1 MRDRK
6 RWGVVGGLAL
16 VVAVAL
22 AVIGVTTASGAKS
35 AKKPIVI
42 GFAADLSGQMAP
54 FDNPAYTAAKLEAAK
69 INAAGGVNGA
79 KIKIVACDTQNS
91 KPDVSKS
98 CVNNVVSK
106 GAVIGMVTCDVDF
119 ATAAIQEFLA
129 KKMLTIAPCI
139 GTDQMG
145 PKRFGAL
152 GKLAFSYGNVAQD
165 EGAAMA
171 EYAYNVK
178 HWTTAITVTDNV
190 IVYFKNIVSA
200 FTSRFKQLGGKIVG
214 AESFTSFDKT
224 IGNVVSRVNSQKA
237 DVIVTSTGFADWPT
251 FMAGIR
257 SLNNQTPIMNSWAG
271 DGTFWFPKSPPVSN
285 YWYVT
290 YASVFGDDPSAAVKR
305 MITQLT
311 NLGQPPATGG
321 FVTGA
326 ASIDGIAAA
335 IKLAKGSTKG
345 AVLAAIMQKFKGL
358 PTISGRV
365 SFSPQL
371 HSVFGRAYRVME
383 VQNSKPKFVQLYTAK
398 KLGTL

>member
-1 MRDRK
+1 MRGTK
-6 RWGVVGGLAL
+6 RWG
-16 VVAVAL
+16 L
-22 AVIGVTTASGAKS
+22 AVVLAAAVTVAAVGVTTASGAKS

-54 FDNPAYTAAKLEAAK
+54 FDNPALTAAKLEVAK

-79 KIKIVACDTQNS
+79 KLKIVACDTQNS

-98 CVNNVVSK
+98 CVNNVVTK

-119 ATAAIQEFLA
+119 ATAAIQQFLS
-129 KKMLTIAPCI
+129 KGMLTIAPCI

-190 IVYFKNIVSA
+190 IVYFKNIVQA
-200 FTSRFKQLGGKIVG
+200 FTSRYKELGGKIVDS
-214 AESFTSFDKT
+214 ESFTSFDKT
-224 IGNVVSRVNSQKA
+224 IGNVVSRVNGQKA

-271 DGTFWFPKSPPVSN
+271 DGTFWYPKSPPVSN

-290 YASVFGDDPSAAVKR
+290 YASVFGDDPSAAVKK
-305 MITQLT
+305 MIGQLT
-311 NLGQPPATGG
+311 NIGQPPATGG

-335 IKLAKGSTKG
+335 IKQANGSTKG

-358 PTISGRV
+358 PTISGKV
-365 SFSPQL
+365 SFSPTL

>member
-6 RWGVVGGLAL
+6 RLGVAGVIVLVA
-16 VVAVAL
+16 VVATAI
-22 AVIGVTTASGAKS
+22 IGATTASGAKS
-35 AKKPIVI
+35 AKPIVI

-54 FDNPAYTAAKLEAAK
+54 FDNPALTAAKLEIAK

-79 KIKIVACDTQNS
+79 KLQIVTCDTQNS

-119 ATAAIQEFLA
+119 ATAAIQQFLA
-129 KKMLTIAPCI
+129 KGMLTIAPCI

-145 PKRFGAL
+145 PKRFGAA

-171 EYAYNVK
+171 EYAYSVK
-178 HWTTAITVTDNV
+178 HWKTAVTVTDNLL
-190 IVYFKNIVSA
+190 VYFKNVVQA
-200 FTSRFKQLGGKIVG
+200 FTSRFKALGGSVVD

-224 IGNVVSRVNSQKA
+224 IGNVVSRVNGQKA

-257 SLNNQTPIMNSWAG
+257 SLNNNTPIMNSWAG
-271 DGTFWFPKSPPVSN
+271 DGTFWYPKSPAVSN

-290 YASVFGDDPSAAVKR
+290 YASVFGDDPSAVVKH
-305 MITQLT
+305 MISQMK
-311 NLGQPPATGG
+311 GKAAPATGG

-326 ASIDGIAAA
+326 AAIDGIAAA
-335 IKLAKGSTKG
+335 IKQAHGSTKG
-345 AVLAAIMQKFKGL
+345 SVLAGIMQRFHGL
-358 PTISGRV
+358 PTISGKV
-365 SFSPQL
+365 SFSPAL

-398 KLGTL
+398 KLGSIS

>member
-16 VVAVAL
+16 IVAVAL
-22 AVIGVTTASGAKS
+22 AIVGVTTASGGKS
-35 AKKPIVI
+35 AKKPIII

-54 FDNPAYTAAKLEAAK
+54 FDNPALTAAKLEVAK
-69 INAAGGVNGA
+69 INATGGVNGA
-79 KIKIVACDTQNS
+79 KLKIVACDTQNS

-119 ATAAIQEFLA
+119 ATAAIQQFLA

-190 IVYFKNIVSA
+190 IVYFKNIVQA
-200 FTSRFKQLGGKIVG
+200 FTSRFKQLGGKIVD

-224 IGNVVSRVNSQKA
+224 IGNVVSRVNGQKA
-237 DVIVTSTGFADWPT
+237 DVIVTSTGFADWPA

-271 DGTFWFPKSPPVSN
+271 DGTFWYPKSPPVSN

-290 YASVFGDDPSAAVKR
+290 YASVFGDDPSALVKR
-305 MITQLT
+305 MIGQLT
-311 NLGQPPATGG
+311 KIKQPPATGG

-335 IKLAKGSTKG
+335 VKLAKGSTKG

-358 PTISGRV
+358 PTISGKV
-365 SFSPQL
+365 SFSPTL

>member
-1 MRDRK
+1 MRSR
-6 RWGVVGGLAL
+6 RSWGAVGGLAL
-16 VVAVAL
+16 VVAVAV
-22 AVIGVTTASGAKS
+22 AVVGVTTASGAKS

-54 FDNPAYTAAKLEAAK
+54 FDNPALTAAKLEVAK

-79 KIKIVACDTQNS
+79 KLRIVACDTQNS

-119 ATAAIQEFLA
+119 ATAAIQQFLA

-178 HWTTAITVTDNV
+178 HWTTAVTVTDNV
-190 IVYFKNIVSA
+190 IVYFKNIVQA
-200 FTSRFKQLGGKIVG
+200 FTSRYKQLGGKIVD

-224 IGNVVSRVNSQKA
+224 IGSVVSRVNQQKA
-237 DVIVTSTGFADWPT
+237 DVIVTSTGFADWPA

-271 DGTFWFPKSPPVSN
+271 DGTFWYPKSPPVSN

-290 YASVFGDDPSAAVKR
+290 YASVFGDDPSALVKR
-305 MITQLT
+305 MIGQL
-311 NLGQPPATGG
+311 NNVKQPPATGG

-335 IKLAKGSTKG
+335 VKLAKGSTNG
-345 AVLAAIMQKFKGL
+345 AVLAAIMQRFKGL

-365 SFSPQL
+365 SFSPTL

>member
-22 AVIGVTTASGAKS
+22 TVIGVTTASGAKS

-54 FDNPAYTAAKLEAAK
+54 FDNPALTAAKLEVAK

-79 KIKIVACDTQNS
+79 KLKIIACDTQNS

-119 ATAAIQEFLA
+119 ATAAIQQFLA

-190 IVYFKNIVSA
+190 IVYFKNIVQA
-200 FTSRFKQLGGKIVG
+200 FTSRYKQLGGKIVD

-224 IGNVVSRVNSQKA
+224 IGNVVSRVNGQKA
-237 DVIVTSTGFADWPT
+237 DVIVTSTGFADWPA

-271 DGTFWFPKSPPVSN
+271 DGTFWYPKSPPVSN

-290 YASVFGDDPSAAVKR
+290 YASVFGDDPSALVKR
-305 MITQLT
+305 MIGQLT
-311 NLGQPPATGG
+311 KIKQPPATGG

-335 IKLAKGSTKG
+335 VKLAKGSTKG

-358 PTISGRV
+358 PTISGKV
-365 SFSPQL
+365 SFSPTL

>member
-16 VVAVAL
+16 IVAVAL
-22 AVIGVTTASGAKS
+22 AIVGVTTASGGKS

-54 FDNPAYTAAKLEAAK
+54 FDNPALTAAKLEVAK
-69 INAAGGVNGA
+69 INATGGVNGA
-79 KIKIVACDTQNS
+79 KLKIVACDTQNS

-119 ATAAIQEFLA
+119 ATAAIQQFLA

-190 IVYFKNIVSA
+190 IVYFKNIVQA

-224 IGNVVSRVNSQKA
+224 IGNVVSRVNGQKA
-237 DVIVTSTGFADWPT
+237 DVIVTSTGFADWPA

-271 DGTFWFPKSPPVSN
+271 DGTFWYPKSPPVSN

-290 YASVFGDDPSAAVKR
+290 YASVFGDDPSALVKR
-305 MITQLT
+305 MIGQLT
-311 NLGQPPATGG
+311 KIKQPPATGG

-335 IKLAKGSTKG
+335 VKLAKGSTKG

-358 PTISGRV
+358 PTISGKV
-365 SFSPQL
+365 SFSPTL

>member
-6 RWGVVGGLAL
+6 RWGVAGGLAL
-16 VVAVAL
+16 VAAVAL
-22 AVIGVTTASGAKS
+22 IVGATTASGAR
-35 AKKPIVI
+35 AKKPIII

-54 FDNPAYTAAKLEAAK
+54 FDNPALTAAKLEAAK
-69 INAAGGVNGA
+69 INATGGVDGA
-79 KIKIVACDTQNS
+79 KLKIVACDTQNS

-119 ATAAIQEFLA
+119 ATAAIQQFLA
-129 KKMLTIAPCI
+129 KGMLTIAPCI

-178 HWTTAITVTDNV
+178 HWHTAITVTDNLL
-190 IVYFKNIVSA
+190 VYFKNIVQA
-200 FTSRFKQLGGKIVG
+200 FTSRFKQLGGTIND

-224 IGNVVSRVNSQKA
+224 IGNVVSRVNAQKA
-237 DVIVTSTGFADWPT
+237 DVIVTSTGFADWPA
-251 FMAGIR
+251 FMAGLR

-271 DGTFWFPKSPPVSN
+271 DGTFWYPKSPPVSN

-290 YASVFGDDPSAAVKR
+290 YASVFGDDPSAAVRR
-305 MITQLT
+305 MISQLT
-311 NLGQPPATGG
+311 GLGQAPATGG

-326 ASIDGIAAA
+326 AAIDGIAAA
-335 IKLAKGSTKG
+335 IKQANGSTKG
-345 AVLAAIMQKFKGL
+345 AVLAAIMQRFHNL
-358 PTISGRV
+358 PTISGGV
-365 SFSPQL
+365 SFSPAL
-371 HSVFGRAYRVME
+371 HSVFGRAYRVIE
-383 VQNSKPKFVQLYTAK
+383 VQDSKPKFVGLYTTK

>member
-1 MRDRK
+1 MKGTK
-6 RWGVVGGLAL
+6 RWGLAAVL
-16 VVAVAL
+16 VAAVAVA
-22 AVIGVTTASGAKS
+22 AVGVTTASGAKS
-35 AKKPIVI
+35 AGTIKLAYV
-42 GFAADLSGQMAP
+42 ADLSGQMAP
-54 FDNPAYTAAKLEAAK
+54 FDNPALTAAKLEANK

-79 KIKIVACDTQNS
+79 RLQIVACDTQNS

-119 ATAAIQEFLA
+119 ATAAIQAFLA
-129 KKMLTIAPCI
+129 KGMLTIAPCI

-178 HWTTAITVTDNV
+178 HWTTAVTVTDNI
-190 IVYFKNIVSA
+190 IVYFKNIVQS
-200 FTSRFKQLGGKIVG
+200 FTSRFKQLGGKIVD

-271 DGTFWFPKSPPVSN
+271 DGTFWYPKSPPVSN

-290 YASVFGDDPSAAVKR
+290 YASVFGDDPSALVKR
-305 MITQLT
+305 MISQLT
-311 NLGQPPATGG
+311 GLGQAPATGG

-335 IKLAKGSTKG
+335 VKLAKGSTNG

-358 PTISGRV
+358 PTISGKV
-365 SFSPQL
+365 SFSPAL

>member
-16 VVAVAL
+16 IVAVAL
-22 AVIGVTTASGAKS
+22 AIVGVTTASGGKS

-54 FDNPAYTAAKLEAAK
+54 FDNPALTAAKLEVAK
-69 INAAGGVNGA
+69 INATGGVNGA
-79 KIKIVACDTQNS
+79 KLKIVACDTQNS

-119 ATAAIQEFLA
+119 ATAAIQQFLA

-190 IVYFKNIVSA
+190 IVYFKNIVQA
-200 FTSRFKQLGGKIVG
+200 FTSRFKQLGGKIVD

-224 IGNVVSRVNSQKA
+224 IGNVVSRVNGQKA
-237 DVIVTSTGFADWPT
+237 DVIVTSTGFADWPA

-271 DGTFWFPKSPPVSN
+271 DGTFWYPKSPPVSN

-290 YASVFGDDPSAAVKR
+290 YASVFGDDPSALVKR
-305 MITQLT
+305 MIGQLT
-311 NLGQPPATGG
+311 KIKQPPATGG

-335 IKLAKGSTKG
+335 VKLAKGSTKG

-358 PTISGRV
+358 PTISGKV
-365 SFSPQL
+365 SFSPTL

>member
-16 VVAVAL
+16 VAAVAL
-22 AVIGVTTASGAKS
+22 VVVGVTTASGAPS

-119 ATAAIQEFLA
+119 ATAAIQGFLA
-129 KKMLTIAPCI
+129 KGMLTIAPCI

-178 HWTTAITVTDNV
+178 HWTTAVTVTDNV
-190 IVYFKNIVSA
+190 IVYFKNIVQA
-200 FTSRFKQLGGKIVG
+200 FTSRYKQLGGKIVD

-224 IGNVVSRVNSQKA
+224 IGNVVSRVNGQKA

-271 DGTFWFPKSPPVSN
+271 DGTFWYPKSPPVSN

-290 YASVFGDDPSAAVKR
+290 YASVFGDDPSALVKR
-305 MITQLT
+305 LIGQMT
-311 NLGQPPATGG
+311 NVGQPPATGG

-335 IKLAKGSTKG
+335 IKQAKGSTKG
-345 AVLAAIMQKFKGL
+345 AVLAAIMQRFKGL
-358 PTISGRV
+358 PTISGKV
-365 SFSPQL
+365 SFSPAL

>member
-1 MRDRK
+1 MKSRRS
-6 RWGVVGGLAL
+6 WGAVGGLGL
-16 VVAVAL
+16 VIAVVL
-22 AVIGVTTASGAKS
+22 AVVGVTTASGAKS

-54 FDNPAYTAAKLEAAK
+54 FDNPALTAAKLEVAK
-69 INAAGGVNGA
+69 INATGGVNGA
-79 KIKIVACDTQNS
+79 KLRIVACDTQNS

-119 ATAAIQEFLA
+119 ATAAIQQFLA
-129 KKMLTIAPCI
+129 KRMLTIAPCI

-190 IVYFKNIVSA
+190 IVYFKNIVQA
-200 FTSRFKQLGGKIVG
+200 FTSRYKQLGGKIVD

-224 IGNVVSRVNSQKA
+224 IGSVVSRVNQQKA
-237 DVIVTSTGFADWPT
+237 DVIVTSTGFADWPA

-271 DGTFWFPKSPPVSN
+271 DGTFWYPKSPPVSN

-290 YASVFGDDPSAAVKR
+290 YASVFGDDPSALVKR
-305 MITQLT
+305 MIGQL
-311 NLGQPPATGG
+311 NNVKQPPATGG

-335 IKLAKGSTKG
+335 VKLAKGSTNG

-365 SFSPQL
+365 SFSPTL

>member
-1 MRDRK
+1 M
-6 RWGVVGGLAL
+6 
-16 VVAVAL
+16 
-22 AVIGVTTASGAKS
+22 
-35 AKKPIVI
+35 I

-54 FDNPAYTAAKLEAAK
+54 FDNPALTAAKLEVAK
-69 INAAGGVNGA
+69 INALGGVNGA
-79 KIKIVACDTQNS
+79 KLRIVACDTQNS

-98 CVNNVVSK
+98 CVSNVVSK

-119 ATAAIQEFLA
+119 ATAAIQQFLT
-129 KKMLTIAPCI
+129 KGMLTIAPCI

-178 HWTTAITVTDNV
+178 HWTTAITVTDNLL
-190 IVYFKNIVSA
+190 VYFKNIVQA
-200 FTSRFKQLGGKIVG
+200 FTSRFKQLGGKIVD

-224 IGNVVSRVNSQKA
+224 IGNVVSRVNAQKA
-237 DVIVTSTGFADWPT
+237 DVIVTSTGFADWPA

-271 DGTFWFPKSPPVSN
+271 DGTFWYPKSPPVSN

-311 NLGQPPATGG
+311 GLGQAPGTGG

-326 ASIDGIAAA
+326 AAIDGIAAA
-335 IKLAKGSTKG
+335 DQAGERLDQGSRARRDHAEVPRPAHDLGQGQLLADRAQRLRARVPRDGG
-345 AVLAAIMQKFKGL
+345 AELQAEVRPALHGEEAGHSLRRVGRRRLA
-358 PTISGRV
+358 
-365 SFSPQL
+365 
-371 HSVFGRAYRVME
+371 
-383 VQNSKPKFVQLYTAK
+383 
-398 KLGTL
+398 